1 MSKSITITL
10 PNVVYDTLDKKMGKL
25 ATTQVP
31 GMNVSKS
38 AYVTIAIK
46 EKLLRD
52 GEQLV
57 EPTKAEVPQEPIV
70 IAS

>member
-10 PNVVYDTLDKKMGKL
+10 PNAVCDTLDRKMGKL

-52 GEQLV
+52 GEQLT
-57 EPTKAEVPQEPIV
+57 ENKPEPISP
-70 IAS
+70 IIQAS

>member
-10 PNVVYDTLDKKMGKL
+10 PNNVYDTLDRKMGKL

-57 EPTKAEVPQEPIV
+57 EIKTAPIEPI
-70 IAS
+70 ITAS

>member
-10 PNVVYDTLDKKMGKL
+10 PNAVYDTLEKKMGKL

-57 EPTKAEVPQEPIV
+57 VVKTEDQPPAPI
-70 IAS
+70 ITAS